1 MHALNMAH
9 IRRTDFATII
19 ARQAEKFNETSE
31 LEGILVLVMQE
42 RRFCTRLSAKG
53 ALES

>member
-1 MHALNMAH
+1 MN
-9 IRRTDFATII
+9 
-19 ARQAEKFNETSE
+19 E
-31 LEGILVLVMQE
+31 LEDVLVLVMQE